1 MDTLL
6 TLSGDLLP
14 PYSTRGAS
22 QTLEPIDAAANMRR
36 TVNGA
41 LKDIS
46 FDGFRKYKSAIT
58 CSDQRVPALDGVWP
72 GLTLTVGCVQE
83 LCYKTLGGTPS
94 RPVVSGS
101 SRVEGAYTYY
111 RPQLTMKVMGY
122 QTTLDEWDATVG
134 FTLNLEE
141 V

>member
-6 TLSGDLLP
+6 TISGDLLP

-22 QTLEPIDAAANMRR
+22 QSLEPIDAASAMRR
-36 TVNGA
+36 TVNGN

-46 FDGFRKYKSAIT
+46 FDGFRKFKSGIT
-58 CSDQRVPALDGVWP
+58 CTDQRVPALDGQWP
-72 GLTLTVGCVQE
+72 GMTITVDCIQE
-83 LCYKTLGGTPS
+83 LCYKTAGGTPS

-101 SRVEGAYTYY
+101 SRIEGDYTYY
-111 RPQLTMKVMGY
+111 RPQLTMLIVGY
-122 QTTLDEWDATVG
+122 QTNVDEWEATVG